1 MDLDFD
7 INETRKD
14 TEMVLVTNEILDK
27 LKNEYIELENKLTKF
42 KNIMSNNEFNQL
54 EFKYYN
60 GDLNLNDKENF
71 LNYKKTIE
79 KLQLETNIKESYYTI
94 LEAFQ
99 RKQVEYATFVS
110 ERDNKLNFIKG
121 NETNIPFSEIDNIL
135 REAQSNQNILINIHN
150 HPRDSFISNSDLK
163 LLTNKNISSMHI
175 ISGSRIQI
183 FNKLENFDLIEFNVL
198 FKNKFMNL
206 LINKDKTYSNDF
218 NENKLIQREIQLLSL
233 NEKQDLLK
241 IIEQEIQS
249 KKINS
254 DPLEPFSK
262 ISELAIKMN
271 ISIEEYEENFE
282 KVFQELVEKLINEN
296 KLEFK
301 IINFS

>member
-14 TEMVLVTNEILDK
+14 TEMVLVTNETLDK

-163 LLTNKNISSMHI
+163 LLTNKNISGMHI
-175 ISGSRIQI
+175 ISGNRIQI

-198 FKNKFMNL
+198 FKNKFINL

-271 ISIEEYEENFE
+271 ISVEEYEENFE

>member
-1 MDLDFD
+1 MDLDYD

-42 KNIMSNNEFNQL
+42 KNVMSNNEFNQL

-150 HPRDSFISNSDLK
+150 HPRDSFISNYDLK
-163 LLTNKNISSMHI
+163 LLTNKNISGMHI
-175 ISGSRIQI
+175 ISGNRIQI

-198 FKNKFMNL
+198 FKNKFINL

-271 ISIEEYEENFE
+271 ISVEEYEENFE